1 MHQGNYVQ
9 LTLPFL
15 LQYWLALIAAEGI
28 AKRKKREAEVENILS
43 QISY

>member
-1 MHQGNYVQ
+1 
-9 LTLPFL
+9 
-15 LQYWLALIAAEGI
+15 LIAAEGI